1 MKSPSHDELINLT
14 LRVLAVLDD
23 WRLNSGDKIFLL
35 GLPDKTR
42 TRSIQKYQQGEAL
55 PFDETVHEHVGHLL
69 GIGHSLRLA
78 NPRNAA
84 AGSLWL
90 HRPHRRFH
98 DRTPMSVMLEDGL
111 DGIINIRKE
120 IDCSYD
126 WITDQQSR

>member
-1 MKSPSHDELINLT
+1 MKPLSHDEQINLT

-23 WRLNSGDKIFLL
+23 WRLNSGDKVFLL

-55 PFDETVHEHVGHLL
+55 PFNETVHEHVGHLI

-84 AGSLWL
+84 SGGFWV
-90 HRPHRRFH
+90 HRPHVRF
-98 DRTPMSVMLEDGL
+98 DSRTPISVML
-111 DGIINIRKE
+111 
-120 IDCSYD
+120 
-126 WITDQQSR
+126 